1 MSNTIMLIIG
11 IIRSE
16 IKPPHGTMI
25 GLIGPIAAIG
35 HTIAHLGLQETTSI
49 IAAETRAINDLVE
62 LITLIHTDTVDMIAV
77 DDLTPVSSR
86 RCVLQPTTLLVNNIR
101 IVVIGRRSNS
111 RGELIWWRGYG
122 RRDSL
127 PHHLGL
133 RDVIQELELVLHGR
147 DPDIEQL
154 ELIAFAEQARV
165 FGHSDFNFL
174 YFERAR
180 SSLFVEL
187 ARVLDLGEVEPRP
200 VLGRQREYHQRQTE
214 QQWDDDERHVKAL
227 GHFAFSLS
235 YFYFYISICL
245 FLYLLY
251 ILIPVQLH
259 IPNKSF

>member
-11 IIRSE
+11 IIGSE
-16 IKPPHGTMI
+16 IKAPHGTMV

-49 IAAETRAINDLVE
+49 IAAETRSIHDLVE

-154 ELIAFAEQARV
+154 ELVAFAEQARV
-165 FGHSDFNFL
+165 LGHSDFNFL

-180 SSLFVEL
+180 SGLFVEL
-187 ARVLDLGEVEPRP
+187 ARVLDLGKVEPRP

-227 GHFAFSLS
+227 GHFFLSL
-235 YFYFYISICL
+235 ISISIFL
-245 FLYLLY
+245 YAYLYLLY